1 MWGHVGSSG
10 RPHIPRLGRIFR
22 PVKLLATP
30 WPLNLRI
37 CLRTMRPHAM
47 FQQLITQNS
56 PQDGL
61 LALVTAIA
69 FMGFLIGLRQF
80 VLMRLTRVAGTTKT
94 LIDDFLVEVLLAT
107 RFLLAAASGLYV
119 ATHFLTLPASLSVWT
134 DRIFV
139 ALLILQVG
147 FWANRGLE
155 FWLKNR
161 FSGGDEMDQ
170 GARAMTSSML
180 SFLGRIT
187 LWAVVVL
194 LSLDNMGLN
203 VTALVASLGIG
214 GIAVA
219 LAAQNIL
226 GDLFAS
232 LSISI
237 DKPFVI
243 GDFIMVDDLLGSVE
257 HVGLKTTRIRSLG
270 GEQIIFSNNDLLKS
284 RIRNYKRMQER
295 RAVFAIGVTY
305 DTPADQLAQIPQLI
319 RQAIESQ
326 DKVRFDRAH
335 FKSFG
340 AFSLDFEVVYYVLEP
355 DFNLY
360 MDVQHAVNLRL
371 VSVFA
376 DHSIAFAFPTQTLHV
391 AGRVQLGEPAP
402 RRSGPAVSATTP
414 ATSTE

>member
-1 MWGHVGSSG
+1 
-10 RPHIPRLGRIFR
+10 
-22 PVKLLATP
+22 
-30 WPLNLRI
+30 
-37 CLRTMRPHAM
+37 M

-61 LALVTAIA
+61 LALVAAIA
-69 FMGFLIGLRQF
+69 FMGLLVGLRQI
-80 VLMRLTRVAGTTKT
+80 VLMRLTLAAGTTKT
-94 LIDDFLVEVLLAT
+94 LIDDFFVDVLLAT

-119 ATHFLTLPASLSVWT
+119 ATHFLTLPVSLSVWT

-170 GARAMTSSML
+170 GARAMTQSML

-187 LWAVVVL
+187 LWTVVVL
-194 LSLDNMGLN
+194 LSLDNMGLD

-284 RIRNYKRMQER
+284 RIRNYKRMRER

-305 DTPADQLAQIPQLI
+305 DTTAEQLTQIPQLI

-340 AFSLDFEVVYYVLEP
+340 VFSLDFEVVYYVLEP

-371 VSVFA
+371 VRVFA
-376 DHSIAFAFPTQTLHV
+376 DHGIAFAFPTQTLHV

-402 RRSGPAVSATTP
+402 PRSGPAVPATTP
-414 ATSTE
+414 ASSMK